1 MKKIIFIIVLNIL
14 FLGICV
20 ADMSIGRCQFYGQM
34 PPHSMS
40 IGSTVVYYH
49 EMSSSSTM
57 RGQTEWKQ
65 CTQTEWKQCTGDVW
79 VIYRSAS
86 DAQRL
91 QFHTTNGSVQTCY
104 DY

>member
-1 MKKIIFIIVLNIL
+1 MKKLVSIIVLNVL
-14 FLGICV
+14 FLSACL
-20 ADMSIGRCQFYGQM
+20 ADMSIGRCQFYGQI

-40 IGSTVVYYH
+40 IGSTIVYYQ

-57 RGQTEWKQ
+57 RGQTEY
-65 CTQTEWKQCTGDVW
+65 KQCTGDVW
-79 VIYRSAS
+79 VIYKSAS

-91 QFHTTNGSVQTCY
+91 QFQTTNGSVQTCY

>member
-1 MKKIIFIIVLNIL
+1 MRKLLSTIVLNVL
-14 FLGICV
+14 SLCFCM
-20 ADMSIGRCQFYGQM
+20 ADMSMGRCQFYGQM

-40 IGSTVVYYH
+40 IGSTIVYYH
-49 EMSSSSTM
+49 EKSSSSIM
-57 RGQTEWKQ
+57 RGQTEY
-65 CTQTEWKQCTGDVW
+65 KQCTGNVW

-91 QFHTTNGSVQTCY
+91 QFQTTNGSVQTCY

>member
-20 ADMSIGRCQFYGQM
+20 ADMSIGRCQFYGEM

-57 RGQTEWKQ
+57 RGQTEY
-65 CTQTEWKQCTGDVW
+65 KQCTGDVW

-86 DAQRL
+86 EAQRL
-91 QFHTTNGSVQTCY
+91 QFQTTNGSVQTCY

>member
-1 MKKIIFIIVLNIL
+1 MKRSIMMIVLCAL
-14 FLGICV
+14 FGGMAT

-34 PPHSMS
+34 PPRSMS

-57 RGQTEWKQ
+57 RGQTEY
-65 CTQTEWKQCTGDVW
+65 KQCTGDVW

-91 QFHTTNGSVQTCY
+91 QFQTTNGSIQTCY

>member
-1 MKKIIFIIVLNIL
+1 MKRTIAIFVVSVLFSGFIA
-14 FLGICV
+14 
-20 ADMSIGRCQFYGQM
+20 ADMSIGRCQFYGEM
-34 PPHSMS
+34 PPRSMS

-57 RGQTEWKQ
+57 RGQTEY
-65 CTQTEWKQCTGDVW
+65 KQCTGDVW

-91 QFHTTNGSVQTCY
+91 RFQTTNGSVQTCY
-104 DY
+104 DF